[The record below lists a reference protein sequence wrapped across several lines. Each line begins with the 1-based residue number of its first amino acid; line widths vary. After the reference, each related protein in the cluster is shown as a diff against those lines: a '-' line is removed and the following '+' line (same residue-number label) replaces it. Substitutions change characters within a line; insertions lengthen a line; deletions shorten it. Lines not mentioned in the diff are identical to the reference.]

1 MGFFNMLAE
10 SESLQVVM
18 VTMNTKH
25 FNVKKK
31 RRIESRITH
40 ILGESIIIVLVV
52 KKNYNCINL
61 SYNFSD
67 FTLLRIRRNDLAR
80 ASLEVFNE
88 SISTPKNSKV
98 VNHIWY
104 DISSKIITQLS
115 SSSSQISNPRNLF
128 QGIK

>member
-1 MGFFNMLAE
+1 MLAE

-98 VNHIWY
+98 VNHI
-104 DISSKIITQLS
+104 
-115 SSSSQISNPRNLF
+115 
-128 QGIK
+128 